1 MWGFYYAT
9 HRPPPQPPLPLP
21 HLLQQQQ
28 QKKMGDNYLNPNSSN
43 DDLFII
49 REHSQKLVGGD

>member
-1 MWGFYYAT
+1 MQHT
-9 HRPPPQPPLPLP
+9 DHPPPHPPLPLP

-28 QKKMGDNYLNPNSSN
+28 QQKMVGDNYLNPNSSN